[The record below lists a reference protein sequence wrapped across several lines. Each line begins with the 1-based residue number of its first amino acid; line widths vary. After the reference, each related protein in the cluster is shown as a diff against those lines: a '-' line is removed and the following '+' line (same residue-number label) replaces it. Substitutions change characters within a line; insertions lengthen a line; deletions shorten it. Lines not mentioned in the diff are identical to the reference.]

1 MIQYFLDLD
10 TQLLIYAR
18 SLIGPEYA
26 LLIQFLGEIIVI
38 WGIFVLVGT
47 WLIGTKTRDD
57 EKKRQSLRIFATIV
71 MVFVIY
77 GIVNLW
83 LPQWRPSPD
92 EVAWGIAPLIPHPIG
107 NSFPSGHALFS
118 VGLFMGIFFYIPLR
132 KNILLLITGL
142 FWGITAV
149 ARVVWWVHY
158 PGDILGGIVLWM
170 LIVLLSRRIVTA
182 KLLEDVFYPWCIRLA
197 KFFKL

>member
-26 LLIQFLGEIIVI
+26 LLIQFLGEIVVI
-38 WGIFVLVGT
+38 WGVFVLVGT

-77 GIVNLW
+77 GIVNL
-83 LPQWRPSPD
+83 
-92 EVAWGIAPLIPHPIG
+92 
-107 NSFPSGHALFS
+107 
-118 VGLFMGIFFYIPLR
+118 
-132 KNILLLITGL
+132 
-142 FWGITAV
+142 
-149 ARVVWWVHY
+149 
-158 PGDILGGIVLWM
+158 
-170 LIVLLSRRIVTA
+170 
-182 KLLEDVFYPWCIRLA
+182 
-197 KFFKL
+197 